1 MFSVEHNTLTHRGY
15 IMTKDQFDHY
25 LEVFCKSKYFT
36 GCPFETANLI
46 EKMFGDNIDN
56 QILSRGLTEGWIE
69 EAA

>member
-1 MFSVEHNTLTHRGY
+1 
-15 IMTKDQFDHY
+15 MTKDQFDHY

-69 EAA
+69 ESA